1 MYRELAH
8 AVYRRGDTVAGG
20 YDIPPWGWGVLFVD
34 FLVFLPLILVLSYTL
49 NNIFPVL
56 AIIEDPSPPA
66 YEPVALNE
74 PADATRNPISPDADE
89 ALGQSTATT
98 ASFRATLRTVY
109 AVGGWKSLFR
119 GYQFYLP
126 AMIAT
131 GFCYGIFG
139 GVGIPSPIAAP
150 IAAIAMAPLWT
161 GWIHAV
167 IATPSPKTFS
177 QRLLP
182 FGQIFRAVA
191 LPLVLY
197 FFAAEMS
204 NFIPFLLAGA
214 LGISSLETGP
224 DNHTVYKPDHHDV
237 WKALLIIVI
246 AMTLKVFI
254 AIPAHVVL
262 IRVQASLLP
271 EDDETIVPFD
281 RTFQNRLEP
290 AIIGGAGH
298 VTVKDAWATFSR
310 ASWMRLIKLYVKIFV
325 AFVAVWLLW
334 LAIVIPE
341 IAIIVGVSGHGEA

>member
-8 AVYRRGDTVAGG
+8 AVYRRGDAVAGG
-20 YDIPPWGWGVLFVD
+20 YDIPSWGWGVAFVD
-34 FLVFLPLILVLSYTL
+34 ILVFLPVILVLSYTF
-49 NNIFPVL
+49 NNVFPIL

-66 YEPVALNE
+66 YEPVALND
-74 PADATRNPISPDADE
+74 PADANRDPISPDADE

-98 ASFRATLRTVY
+98 ASFRATLRAVY
-109 AVGGWKSLFR
+109 GISGWKSLFR

-126 AMIAT
+126 AMVAT
-131 GFCYGIFG
+131 SFCYGLFG
-139 GVGIPSPIAAP
+139 GIGIPSPIAAP

-161 GWIHAV
+161 GWVHAV
-167 IATPSPKTFS
+167 IATPSSKTFS

-197 FFAAEMS
+197 FVAAETS
-204 NFIPFLLAGA
+204 NFVPMILAGA
-214 LGISSLETGP
+214 LGISGLEAGP
-224 DNHTVYKPDHHDV
+224 DGNIVYKPDYHDS
-237 WKALLIIVI
+237 WKALIIIVV
-246 AMTLKVFI
+246 ALVLKVFI

-310 ASWMRLIKLYVKIFV
+310 ASWVRLIKLYIKIFA
-325 AFVAVWLLW
+325 AFVAAWAVWL
-334 LAIVIPE
+334 AVVIPE
-341 IAIIVGVSGHGEA
+341 IAIIVGVSNGQA